1 MLNTFLVEDFF
12 AAVKIENQFHTSTT
26 LIFSGTDFQ
35 LEMLRGT
42 ISNNVPM
49 LSRHSAVKVK
59 IQFHYPNERN

>member
-1 MLNTFLVEDFF
+1 MNTFLVEDFF

-35 LEMLRGT
+35 LEMLLGT
-42 ISNNVPM
+42 IPNNVPM

-59 IQFHYPNERN
+59 IQFHYSIERN